1 MRGERLDLGIRDE
14 LFLVFFF
21 IFTMRE
27 VASNLEQM
35 AAEMRKLQEKTLAQM
50 KTNSKHKKKKKLYM
64 PQITTQTW
72 KKWFYSN
79 SYQEVQDHGG
89 YSFGYLQHN
98 MPTNV
103 GQRDLEEEYKLS
115 QLSTNRNNSNIATVA
130 ADDISIA
137 SSNNAN
143 VSYEP
148 TTKRRRRRSIKRRTA
163 DDAIILTELEA
174 GSPLSANANLAK
186 PPLLLRLRY
195 RLWLILR
202 YLQNYEF
209 RFALKLSAAVGIL
222 TIPAW
227 LPDYQ
232 LWFAAIRGQWAALTV
247 NEHLDGLAAH
257 FSKIMRFFLHRLSLL
272 WVQQGNI

>member
-1 MRGERLDLGIRDE
+1 
-14 LFLVFFF
+14 
-21 IFTMRE
+21 
-27 VASNLEQM
+27 
-35 AAEMRKLQEKTLAQM
+35 
-50 KTNSKHKKKKKLYM
+50 M

-72 KKWFYSN
+72 RNWFYSN

-89 YSFGYLQHN
+89 YSFGYLQRN

-103 GQRDLEEEYKLS
+103 GQKDLEEEYKLS
-115 QLSTNRNNSNIATVA
+115 QIATNRNNGTIAA
-130 ADDISIA
+130 ADDISIT

-148 TTKRRRRRSIKRRTA
+148 TAKRRRKSIKKQTA

-174 GSPLSANANLAK
+174 GPLPSTEDTCSTK
-186 PPLLLRLRY
+186 PPPLLRLRY

-209 RFALKLSAAVGIL
+209 RFALKLSVAVGIL

-232 LWFAAIRGQWAALTV
+232 LWFAAVRGQWAALTV
-247 NEHLDGLAAH
+247 SACLVD
-257 FSKIMRFFLHRLSLL
+257 IRFFFL
-272 WVQQGNI
+272 